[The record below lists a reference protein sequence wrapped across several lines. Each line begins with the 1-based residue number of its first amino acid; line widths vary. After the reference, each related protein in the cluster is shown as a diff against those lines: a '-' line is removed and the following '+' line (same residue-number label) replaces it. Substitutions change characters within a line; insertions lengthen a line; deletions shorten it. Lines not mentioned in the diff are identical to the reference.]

1 MTPDRPLRVL
11 LLAGSQRR
19 LKSCP
24 GLDSKDR
31 ALMHRMAAGLPL
43 GWQIDLEDLG
53 NEHGK
58 PKIQPC
64 NAFLFHGAL
73 RLAMQLLRA
82 A

>member
-1 MTPDRPLRVL
+1 
-11 LLAGSQRR
+11 
-19 LKSCP
+19 
-24 GLDSKDR
+24 
-31 ALMHRMAAGLPL
+31 MHRMAAGLPL
-43 GWQIDLEDLG
+43 GWHIDLEDLG

-73 RLAMQLLRA
+73 RLALQLLRA